1 MSAYRS
7 TIAIAVFQRDG
18 DAKNAIDAL
27 RNAGFQRDQIG
38 LAWHQGGAANINYL
52 NDLVSL
58 GISQERAQYYDREFH
73 AGHPVVSVR
82 TDGRDQDAYSILHQ
96 FGGYDYDNPQ
106 QTDTA
111 QADTRDRVINVGA
124 SQGPIQQG
132 DVAQSYD
139 AAQQPSNQAQQD
151 VAAQPP
157 TTLQQSEAV
166 RSNDVMSPYN
176 SARQDDTD
184 APQTYQSSQPPI
196 NKFQQENALVQE
208 GGNREEQA
216 LPLRAERLQLGKQMV
231 QTGEVRLRK
240 EIVSEQQNI
249 DVPITREE
257 IVVERHPGSGQVSD
271 TPIGQE
277 ETIRIPVYEEQV
289 NVMKIP
295 VEVGEVAISKR
306 TVQENRRISTTV
318 RHEEPRLETDGNPP
332 VQNALNADS
341 GSSPVRVNE
350 ADNPAVDVNA
360 SSASQNDATLYSN
373 SQPDVTTDN
382 PVAGRNDPPQNT

>member
-7 TIAIAVFQRDG
+7 NIAIAVFQRDG
-18 DAKNAIDAL
+18 DAKKAIDAL
-27 RNAGFQRDQIG
+27 RDAGFQRDQIG

-82 TDGRDQDAYSILHQ
+82 TDGRDQEAYSVLHQ
-96 FGGYDYDNPQ
+96 FGGYDYDHPQ
-106 QTDTA
+106 STNAA
-111 QADTRDRVINVGA
+111 QAGTRDSAINVGA
-124 SQGPIQQG
+124 PQGLMQQG
-132 DVAQSYD
+132 GVAQPYDVAQ
-139 AAQQPSNQAQQD
+139 QN
-151 VAAQPP
+151 VAAQP
-157 TTLQQSEAV
+157 TVNIQ
-166 RSNDVMSPYN
+166 
-176 SARQDDTD
+176 
-184 APQTYQSSQPPI
+184 
-196 NKFQQENALVQE
+196 QQENAVQYNNPAQQPYGAVQQENTLVQE
-208 GGNREEQA
+208 SENREA

-277 ETIRIPVYEEQV
+277 ETIRIPVYEEHV
-289 NVMKIP
+289 NVTKIP

-318 RHEEPRLETDGNPP
+318 RHEEPRLETAGNPI
-332 VQNALNADS
+332 VRNALNADS
-341 GSSPVRVNE
+341 GSSPVRVN
-350 ADNPAVDVNA
+350 ATDDPAPGRD
-360 SSASQNDATLYSN
+360 DAPEN
-373 SQPDVTTDN
+373 I
-382 PVAGRNDPPQNT
+382 

>member
-18 DAKNAIDAL
+18 DAKKAIDAL
-27 RNAGFQRDQIG
+27 RDAGFQRDQIG

-58 GISQERAQYYDREFH
+58 GIPQERAQYYDREFH

-82 TDGRDQDAYSILHQ
+82 TDGRDQEAYSVLHQ
-96 FGGYDYDNPQ
+96 FGGYDYDHPQ
-106 QTDTA
+106 QTEAA
-111 QADTRDRVINVGA
+111 QAGTRDSGINVGQA
-124 SQGPIQQG
+124 SVQQNAAVQQPY
-132 DVAQSYD
+132 DV
-139 AAQQPSNQAQQD
+139 AQQPSHQVQQD
-151 VAAQPP
+151 VADQP
-157 TTLQQSEAV
+157 TVNIS
-166 RSNDVMSPYN
+166 
-176 SARQDDTD
+176 
-184 APQTYQSSQPPI
+184 
-196 NKFQQENALVQE
+196 QQENAVQYNNPAQQPYGAVQQE
-208 GGNREEQA
+208 NVLAQESGDREA

-240 EIVSEQQNI
+240 EIVTEQQNF

-277 ETIRIPVYEEQV
+277 ETIRIPVYEEHV
-289 NVMKIP
+289 SVTKIP

-318 RHEEPRLETDGNPP
+318 RHEEPHLETDGNPI
-332 VQNALNADS
+332 VHNALNADS

-350 ADNPAVDVNA
+350 ADNPA
-360 SSASQNDATLYSN
+360 TYSD
-373 SQPDVTTDN
+373 SQPDV
-382 PVAGRNDPPQNT
+382 AGNSASGRADAPENA

>member
-27 RNAGFQRDQIG
+27 RDAGFQRDQIG

-82 TDGRDQDAYSILHQ
+82 TDGRDQEAYSVLHQ
-96 FGGYDYDNPQ
+96 FGGYDYDHPQ
-106 QTDTA
+106 QTDAA
-111 QADTRDRVINVGA
+111 QAGTRDSVINVGA
-124 SQGPIQQG
+124 PQASMQQN
-132 DVAQSYD
+132 D
-139 AAQQPSNQAQQD
+139 AAQQPSTQVQQD
-151 VAAQPP
+151 VADQP
-157 TTLQQSEAV
+157 TVNIQ
-166 RSNDVMSPYN
+166 
-176 SARQDDTD
+176 
-184 APQTYQSSQPPI
+184 
-196 NKFQQENALVQE
+196 QQENVLGQE
-208 GGNREEQA
+208 SGNREA

-277 ETIRIPVYEEQV
+277 ETIRIPVYEEHV
-289 NVMKIP
+289 NVTKIP

-318 RHEEPRLETDGNPP
+318 RHEEPRLETDGNPI
-332 VQNALNADS
+332 VRNALNADS
-341 GSSPVRVNE
+341 GPSPVRVN
-350 ADNPAVDVNA
+350 ATDNPA
-360 SSASQNDATLYSN
+360 TYSD
-373 SQPDVTTDN
+373 SQPDVTGN
-382 PVAGRNDPPQNT
+382 PASGRDDAPQNT

>member
-27 RNAGFQRDQIG
+27 RHAGFQRDQIG

-82 TDGRDQDAYSILHQ
+82 TDGRDQEAYSVLHQ
-96 FGGYDYDNPQ
+96 FGGYDYDHPQ
-106 QTDTA
+106 QTDAA
-111 QADTRDRVINVGA
+111 QAGTRDSVINVGA
-124 SQGPIQQG
+124 PQASM
-132 DVAQSYD
+132 
-139 AAQQPSNQAQQD
+139 QPSTQVQQD
-151 VAAQPP
+151 VADQP
-157 TTLQQSEAV
+157 TVNIQ
-166 RSNDVMSPYN
+166 
-176 SARQDDTD
+176 
-184 APQTYQSSQPPI
+184 
-196 NKFQQENALVQE
+196 QQENVLGQE
-208 GGNREEQA
+208 SGNREA

-240 EIVSEQQNI
+240 EIVTEQQNI

-277 ETIRIPVYEEQV
+277 ETIRIPVYEEHV
-289 NVMKIP
+289 NVTKIP

-318 RHEEPRLETDGNPP
+318 RHEEPRLETDGNPI
-332 VQNALNADS
+332 VRNALNADS
-341 GSSPVRVNE
+341 SSSPVRANE
-350 ADNPAVDVNA
+350 IDNPA
-360 SSASQNDATLYSN
+360 TYSD
-373 SQPDVTTDN
+373 SQPDVTGN
-382 PVAGRNDPPQNT
+382 PAPVRADAPENT

>member
-27 RNAGFQRDQIG
+27 RDAGFQRDQIG

-82 TDGRDQDAYSILHQ
+82 TDGRDQEAYSVLHQ
-96 FGGYDYDNPQ
+96 FGGYDYDHPQ
-106 QTDTA
+106 QTDAA
-111 QADTRDRVINVGA
+111 QAGTRDSVINVGA
-124 SQGPIQQG
+124 PQASMQQN
-132 DVAQSYD
+132 DAVQQTYD
-139 AAQQPSNQAQQD
+139 AAQQPSTQVQQD
-151 VAAQPP
+151 VADQP
-157 TTLQQSEAV
+157 TVNIQ
-166 RSNDVMSPYN
+166 
-176 SARQDDTD
+176 
-184 APQTYQSSQPPI
+184 
-196 NKFQQENALVQE
+196 QQENVLGQE
-208 GGNREEQA
+208 SGNREA

-240 EIVSEQQNI
+240 EIVTEQQNI

-289 NVMKIP
+289 NVTKIP

-318 RHEEPRLETDGNPP
+318 RHEEPRLETAGNPI
-332 VQNALNADS
+332 VRNALNADS
-341 GSSPVRVNE
+341 GSSPARMN
-350 ADNPAVDVNA
+350 ATDNPAV
-360 SSASQNDATLYSN
+360 YSD
-373 SQPDVTTDN
+373 SQPDMTDN
-382 PVAGRNDPPQNT
+382 PASGRADAPKNT

>member
-82 TDGRDQDAYSILHQ
+82 TDGRDQDAYTVLHH
-96 FGGYDYDNPQ
+96 FGGYDYDHPQ
-106 QTDTA
+106 STDSA
-111 QADTRDRVINVGA
+111 QAGTRDSVINVGA
-124 SQGPIQQG
+124 PQGPMQQG
-132 DVAQSYD
+132 GGAQPYDVV
-139 AAQQPSNQAQQD
+139 QQPSTQAQQD
-151 VAAQPP
+151 VTAQP
-157 TTLQQSEAV
+157 TVNML
-166 RSNDVMSPYN
+166 
-176 SARQDDTD
+176 
-184 APQTYQSSQPPI
+184 
-196 NKFQQENALVQE
+196 QQENAVQYNNPAQQPYGAVQQE
-208 GGNREEQA
+208 SGNREEQA

-240 EIVSEQQNI
+240 EIVSEQQNV

-277 ETIRIPVYEEQV
+277 ETIRISVYAEHV
-289 NVMKIP
+289 SVTKIP

-318 RHEEPRLETDGNPP
+318 RHEEPRLETDGNPT
-332 VQNALNADS
+332 VHNALNAES
-341 GSSPVRVNE
+341 GSSVRVNE
-350 ADNPAVDVNA
+350 TDNPAVDVNA
-360 SSASQNDATLYSN
+360 SAASPMYSN
-373 SQPDVTTDN
+373 SQPDVTGN
-382 PVAGRNDPPQNT
+382 SVLGRDDAPENT

>member
-82 TDGRDQDAYSILHQ
+82 TDGRDQDAYTVLHH
-96 FGGYDYDNPQ
+96 FGGYDYDHPQ
-106 QTDTA
+106 SIDSA
-111 QADTRDRVINVGA
+111 QAGTWDSAINVGA
-124 SQGPIQQG
+124 PQSSMQEGG
-132 DVAQSYD
+132 VAQPYN
-139 AAQQPSNQAQQD
+139 AVQQPSSQAQQD
-151 VAAQPP
+151 VTAQP
-157 TTLQQSEAV
+157 TVNMLQQENAV
-166 RSNDVMSPYN
+166 QYNNPAQQPYG
-176 SARQDDTD
+176 AV
-184 APQTYQSSQPPI
+184 
-196 NKFQQENALVQE
+196 QQENALEQE
-208 GGNREEQA
+208 SANREMEA

-277 ETIRIPVYEEQV
+277 ETIRIPVYTEHV
-289 NVMKIP
+289 NVTKIP

-306 TVQENRRISTTV
+306 TVQENRRVSTTV
-318 RHEEPRLETDGNPP
+318 RHEEPRLETDGNPT
-332 VQNALNADS
+332 VHNALNAE
-341 GSSPVRVNE
+341 GVSSVGVNE
-350 ADNPAVDVNA
+350 ANNPAVDINTSRTA
-360 SSASQNDATLYSN
+360 FNNTTAYSD
-373 SQPDVTTDN
+373 SQPDVTGN
-382 PVAGRNDPPQNT
+382 PASGRDDAPQNI

>member
-27 RNAGFQRDQIG
+27 RDAGFQRDQIG

-82 TDGRDQDAYSILHQ
+82 TDGRDQEAYSVLHQ
-96 FGGYDYDNPQ
+96 FGGYDYDHPQ
-106 QTDTA
+106 QTDAA
-111 QADTRDRVINVGA
+111 QAGTRDSVINVGA
-124 SQGPIQQG
+124 PQASMQQN
-132 DVAQSYD
+132 DAVQQRYD
-139 AAQQPSNQAQQD
+139 AAQQPSNQVQQD
-151 VAAQPP
+151 VADQP
-157 TTLQQSEAV
+157 TVNMQQQENAV
-166 RSNDVMSPYN
+166 QYNNPVQQPYG
-176 SARQDDTD
+176 AV
-184 APQTYQSSQPPI
+184 
-196 NKFQQENALVQE
+196 QQENALAQE
-208 GGNREEQA
+208 SGNREA

-289 NVMKIP
+289 NVTKIP

-318 RHEEPRLETDGNPP
+318 RHEEPRLETDGNPI
-332 VQNALNADS
+332 VRNVLNADS

-350 ADNPAVDVNA
+350 ADNP
-360 SSASQNDATLYSN
+360 TMYSD
-373 SQPDVTTDN
+373 SQPDVTGN
-382 PVAGRNDPPQNT
+382 PAPVRDDAPENT

>member
-1 MSAYRS
+1 VSSERSQYMSAYRS

-27 RNAGFQRDQIG
+27 RDAGFQRDQIG

-82 TDGRDQDAYSILHQ
+82 TDGRDQEAYSVLHQ

-106 QTDTA
+106 QADAA
-111 QADTRDRVINVGA
+111 QAGMRDSVIHVGA
-124 SQGPIQQG
+124 PQGSMHQNDAVQQP
-132 DVAQSYD
+132 YE
-139 AAQQPSNQAQQD
+139 AAQQPSNQVQQD
-151 VAAQPP
+151 VADQP
-157 TTLQQSEAV
+157 TVNML
-166 RSNDVMSPYN
+166 
-176 SARQDDTD
+176 
-184 APQTYQSSQPPI
+184 
-196 NKFQQENALVQE
+196 QQENVLGQE
-208 GGNREEQA
+208 SGNREREA

-277 ETIRIPVYEEQV
+277 ETIRIPVYEEHV
-289 NVMKIP
+289 NVTKIP

-318 RHEEPRLETDGNPP
+318 RHEEPRLETAGNPI
-332 VQNALNADS
+332 VRNALNADS

-350 ADNPAVDVNA
+350 TDDPTV
-360 SSASQNDATLYSN
+360 YSH
-373 SQPDVTTDN
+373 SQPDVTDN
-382 PVAGRNDPPQNT
+382 PASGRDDAPENT

>member
-27 RNAGFQRDQIG
+27 RDAGFQRDQIG

-82 TDGRDQDAYSILHQ
+82 TDGRDQEAYSVLHQ
-96 FGGYDYDNPQ
+96 FGGYDYDHPQ
-106 QTDTA
+106 QADAA
-111 QADTRDRVINVGA
+111 QAATRDRVINVGA
-124 SQGPIQQG
+124 PQASMQQS
-132 DVAQSYD
+132 DAVQQPYD
-139 AAQQPSNQAQQD
+139 AAQQPSNQVQQD
-151 VAAQPP
+151 VADQP
-157 TTLQQSEAV
+157 TVNMQQQENAV
-166 RSNDVMSPYN
+166 QYN
-176 SARQDDTD
+176 SPVQ
-184 APQTYQSSQPPI
+184 QPYGAV
-196 NKFQQENALVQE
+196 QQENALAQE
-208 GGNREEQA
+208 SGNREA

-277 ETIRIPVYEEQV
+277 ETIRIPVYEEHV
-289 NVMKIP
+289 NVIKIP

-306 TVQENRRISTTV
+306 AVQENRRISTTV
-318 RHEEPRLETDGNPP
+318 RHEEPRLETAGNPI
-332 VQNALNADS
+332 VRNALNADS
-341 GSSPVRVNE
+341 GSSPVRMN
-350 ADNPAVDVNA
+350 ATDNPAV
-360 SSASQNDATLYSN
+360 YSD
-373 SQPDVTTDN
+373 SQPDMTDN
-382 PVAGRNDPPQNT
+382 PASGRADAPKNT